1 MPRIFTENQ
10 ATLVYVAKAL
20 KTDFASLKDA
30 GDILVKATPD
40 KQAIYFQH
48 KGVADISR
56 SDLIEVKN
64 IISANATAAKSME
77 KKLKNATVTLDAS
90 VNGGKPIA
98 GQDYV
103 LRLVFSGYIGI
114 SPEDSQY
121 WKYGVVH
128 ATNGMSASDFYKKMA
143 LSIAK
148 NMSREAVQFIKV
160 FLGDTEVTPSIA
172 KNMSREAVQ
181 FTKVFLG
188 DTEVTPRTKED
199 KLTGTYTGVTI
210 KEVAPDWI
218 RGTKQEKIVRL
229 TAEPTTV
236 NDGTGDVVW
245 GTVKYSDG
253 DTLKNGKEIADM
265 EYFFAGEKGDQYRLI
280 NWPDYVPTEYLVDPA
295 QEYDVIDIH
304 YSYIG
309 SNESVQKSEKDIKLI
324 VPAGKANDFSKAI
337 NALITASGIQINTLT
352 AAASGGTGTNP

>member
-48 KGVADISR
+48 KGVADVSR

-64 IISANATAAKSME
+64 IISANATAAKDME
-77 KKLKNATVTLDAS
+77 KKLKNATVTLNTS

-98 GQDYV
+98 GQDYI
-103 LRLVFSGYIGI
+103 LRLVFNGYIGI

-121 WKYGVVH
+121 WKYGAVH

-160 FLGDTEVTPSIA
+160 FLG
-172 KNMSREAVQ
+172 N
-181 FTKVFLG
+181 
-188 DTEVTPRTKED
+188 TEVTPRTKEN
-199 KLTGTYTGVTI
+199 KLTSTYTGVTI

-229 TAEPTTV
+229 TVEPTTV

-280 NWPDYVPTEYLVDPA
+280 NWPDYVPTEYLVDPT

-309 SNESVQKSEKDIKLI
+309 ANESVQKSEKDIKLI
-324 VPAGKANDFSKAI
+324 VPAGKADNISKAI

-352 AAASGGTGTNP
+352 AAAGGGTGTNP

>member
-77 KKLKNATVTLDAS
+77 KKLKNATVTLNSS
-90 VNGGKPIA
+90 VNGGKPIS

-103 LRLVFSGYIGI
+103 LRLVFSGFIGI

-143 LSIAK
+143 ISIAR

-160 FLGDTEVTPSIA
+160 FLGDTEVTS
-172 KNMSREAVQ
+172 
-181 FTKVFLG
+181 
-188 DTEVTPRTKED
+188 RTKEN

-229 TAEPTTV
+229 TVEPTTV

-245 GTVKYSDG
+245 GTVEYSDG

-280 NWPDYVPTEYLVDPA
+280 NWPDYVPTEYLVDPT

-304 YSYIG
+304 YSYVG
-309 SNESVQKSEKDIKLI
+309 ANESVQKSEKDIKLI
-324 VPAGKANDFSKAI
+324 VPAGKADGISKAI

-352 AAASGGTGTNP
+352 AAAGGGTGA

>member
-64 IISANATAAKSME
+64 IISANATAAKDME

-90 VNGGKPIA
+90 VNGGKPIT

-143 LSIAK
+143 ISIAK

-160 FLGDTEVTPSIA
+160 FLGNTEVTS
-172 KNMSREAVQ
+172 
-181 FTKVFLG
+181 
-188 DTEVTPRTKED
+188 RTKEN
-199 KLTGTYTGVTI
+199 KLTGTFTGVTI

-229 TAEPTTV
+229 TVEPTTV
-236 NDGTGDVVW
+236 NDGTSDVVW

-280 NWPDYVPTEYLVDPA
+280 NWPDYVPTEYLVDPT

-304 YSYIG
+304 YSYVG

-324 VPAGKANDFSKAI
+324 VPAGKADGISKAI

-352 AAASGGTGTNP
+352 AAGGGGTGTNP

>member
-77 KKLKNATVTLDAS
+77 KKLKNATVTLDSS
-90 VNGGKPIA
+90 VNGGKPIT

-143 LSIAK
+143 ISIAK
-148 NMSREAVQFIKV
+148 NMSREAVQFI
-160 FLGDTEVTPSIA
+160 
-172 KNMSREAVQ
+172 
-181 FTKVFLG
+181 KVFLG

-236 NDGTGDVVW
+236 NDGTSDVVW

-280 NWPDYVPTEYLVDPA
+280 NWPDYVPTEYLVDPT

-304 YSYIG
+304 YSYVG

-324 VPAGKANDFSKAI
+324 VPAGKADGISKAI

-352 AAASGGTGTNP
+352 AAAGGGTGA

>member
-77 KKLKNATVTLDAS
+77 KKLKNATVTLNSS
-90 VNGGKPIA
+90 VNGGKPIS

-128 ATNGMSASDFYKKMA
+128 ATNGMTASDFYKKMA

-148 NMSREAVQFIKV
+148 NMSREAVQFI
-160 FLGDTEVTPSIA
+160 
-172 KNMSREAVQ
+172 
-181 FTKVFLG
+181 KVFLG

-229 TAEPTTV
+229 TVEPTTV

-280 NWPDYVPTEYLVDPA
+280 NWPDYVPTEYLVDPT

-304 YSYIG
+304 YSYVG
-309 SNESVQKSEKDIKLI
+309 ANESVQKSEKDIKLI
-324 VPAGKANDFSKAI
+324 VPAGKADGISKAI

-352 AAASGGTGTNP
+352 AAASGGGTGTNP

>member
-160 FLGDTEVTPSIA
+160 FLGDTEVTP
-172 KNMSREAVQ
+172 
-181 FTKVFLG
+181 
-188 DTEVTPRTKED
+188 RTKEN
-199 KLTGTYTGVTI
+199 KLTSTYTGVTI

-229 TAEPTTV
+229 TVEPTTV
-236 NDGTGDVVW
+236 NDGTSDVVW

-280 NWPDYVPTEYLVDPA
+280 NWPDYVPTEYLVDPT

-304 YSYIG
+304 YSYVG

-324 VPAGKANDFSKAI
+324 VPAGKADNISKAI

>member
-77 KKLKNATVTLDAS
+77 KKLKNATVTLDSS

-148 NMSREAVQFIKV
+148 NMSREAVQFIK
-160 FLGDTEVTPSIA
+160 I
-172 KNMSREAVQ
+172 
-181 FTKVFLG
+181 FLG
-188 DTEVTPRTKED
+188 DTEVTPRTKEN

-236 NDGTGDVVW
+236 NDGTSDVVW

-280 NWPDYVPTEYLVDPA
+280 NWPDYVPTEYLVDPT

-304 YSYIG
+304 YSYVG

-324 VPAGKANDFSKAI
+324 VPAGKANDISKAI

-352 AAASGGTGTNP
+352 AAAGGGAGA

>member
-77 KKLKNATVTLDAS
+77 KKLKNATVTLDSS
-90 VNGGKPIA
+90 VNGGKPIT

-160 FLGDTEVTPSIA
+160 FLG
-172 KNMSREAVQ
+172 N
-181 FTKVFLG
+181 
-188 DTEVTPRTKED
+188 TEVTPRTKEN
-199 KLTGTYTGVTI
+199 KLTSTYTGVII

-218 RGTKQEKIVRL
+218 KGTKQEKIVRL

-236 NDGTGDVVW
+236 NDGTSDVVW

-280 NWPDYVPTEYLVDPA
+280 NWPDYVPTEYLVDPT

-304 YSYIG
+304 YSYVG

-324 VPAGKANDFSKAI
+324 VPAGKANNISKAI

-352 AAASGGTGTNP
+352 AAAGGGAGA

>member
-64 IISANATAAKSME
+64 IISANATAAKDME

-103 LRLVFSGYIGI
+103 LRLVFNGYIGI

-143 LSIAK
+143 ISIAK

-160 FLGDTEVTPSIA
+160 FLG
-172 KNMSREAVQ
+172 N
-181 FTKVFLG
+181 
-188 DTEVTPRTKED
+188 TEVTPRTKEN

-210 KEVAPDWI
+210 KEIAPDWI
-218 RGTKQEKIVRL
+218 RGTKQEKIIRL

-236 NDGTGDVVW
+236 NDGTSDVVW

-280 NWPDYVPTEYLVDPA
+280 NWPDYIPTEYLVDPS

-324 VPAGKANDFSKAI
+324 VPAGKADGISKAI

-352 AAASGGTGTNP
+352 AASSNAGA

>member
-77 KKLKNATVTLDAS
+77 KKLKNATVTLNSS

-143 LSIAK
+143 ISIAK
-148 NMSREAVQFIKV
+148 NMSREAVQFIKI
-160 FLGDTEVTPSIA
+160 FLGDTEVTS
-172 KNMSREAVQ
+172 
-181 FTKVFLG
+181 
-188 DTEVTPRTKED
+188 RTKED

-229 TAEPTTV
+229 TVEPTTV

-280 NWPDYVPTEYLVDPA
+280 NWPDYVPTEYLVDPT

-304 YSYIG
+304 YSYVG
-309 SNESVQKSEKDIKLI
+309 ANESVQKSEKDIKLI
-324 VPAGKANDFSKAI
+324 VPAGKADSISKAI

-352 AAASGGTGTNP
+352 DAAGGGTGTNH

>member
-77 KKLKNATVTLDAS
+77 KKLKNATVTLNSS
-90 VNGGKPIA
+90 VNGGKPIS

-128 ATNGMSASDFYKKMA
+128 ATNGMTASDFYKKMA

-148 NMSREAVQFIKV
+148 NMSREAVQFI
-160 FLGDTEVTPSIA
+160 
-172 KNMSREAVQ
+172 
-181 FTKVFLG
+181 KVFLG

-229 TAEPTTV
+229 TVEPTTV
-236 NDGTGDVVW
+236 NDGTSDVVW
-245 GTVKYSDG
+245 GTVEYSDG

-280 NWPDYVPTEYLVDPA
+280 NWPDYVPTEYLVDPT

-304 YSYIG
+304 YSYVG
-309 SNESVQKSEKDIKLI
+309 ANESVQKSEKDIKLI
-324 VPAGKANDFSKAI
+324 VPAGKADGISKAI

-352 AAASGGTGTNP
+352 AAAGGGTGTNP

>member
-64 IISANATAAKSME
+64 IIYANATAAKDME

-160 FLGDTEVTPSIA
+160 FLD
-172 KNMSREAVQ
+172 N
-181 FTKVFLG
+181 
-188 DTEVTPRTKED
+188 TEVTPRTKEN
-199 KLTGTYTGVTI
+199 KLTGTYTGVII

-218 RGTKQEKIVRL
+218 KGTKQEKIVRL

-236 NDGTGDVVW
+236 NDGTSDVVW

-280 NWPDYVPTEYLVDPA
+280 NWPDYVPTKYLVDPT

-304 YSYIG
+304 YSYVG

-324 VPAGKANDFSKAI
+324 VPAGKADGISKAI
-337 NALITASGIQINTLT
+337 NALITASGIQINTLAT
-352 AAASGGTGTNP
+352 PSSGGTGTNP

>member
-64 IISANATAAKSME
+64 IISANATAAKDME
-77 KKLKNATVTLDAS
+77 KKLKNATVTLDTS

-98 GQDYV
+98 GQDYI
-103 LRLVFSGYIGI
+103 LRLVFSGYVGI

-128 ATNGMSASDFYKKMA
+128 ATNGMSASDFYKKIA

-160 FLGDTEVTPSIA
+160 FLGDTEVTS
-172 KNMSREAVQ
+172 
-181 FTKVFLG
+181 
-188 DTEVTPRTKED
+188 RTKED

-236 NDGTGDVVW
+236 NDGTSDVVW

-280 NWPDYVPTEYLVDPA
+280 NWPDYVPTEYLVDPT

-324 VPAGKANDFSKAI
+324 VPAGKANDISKAI

>member
-160 FLGDTEVTPSIA
+160 FLG
-172 KNMSREAVQ
+172 N
-181 FTKVFLG
+181 
-188 DTEVTPRTKED
+188 TEVTPRTKDD

>member
-143 LSIAK
+143 ISIAK

-160 FLGDTEVTPSIA
+160 FLG
-172 KNMSREAVQ
+172 N
-181 FTKVFLG
+181 
-188 DTEVTPRTKED
+188 TEVTPRTKEN
-199 KLTGTYTGVTI
+199 KLTGTFTGVTI

-236 NDGTGDVVW
+236 NDGTSDVVW

-280 NWPDYVPTEYLVDPA
+280 NWPDYVPTEYLVDPT

-304 YSYIG
+304 YSYVG

-324 VPAGKANDFSKAI
+324 VPAGKADGISKAI

-352 AAASGGTGTNP
+352 AAAGGGTGTNP

>member
-64 IISANATAAKSME
+64 IISANATAAKDME
-77 KKLKNATVTLDAS
+77 KKLRNATVTLDAS

-160 FLGDTEVTPSIA
+160 FLGDTEVTP
-172 KNMSREAVQ
+172 
-181 FTKVFLG
+181 
-188 DTEVTPRTKED
+188 RTKEN
-199 KLTGTYTGVTI
+199 KLTSTYTGVTI

-280 NWPDYVPTEYLVDPA
+280 NWPDYVPTEYLVDPT

-304 YSYIG
+304 YSYVG
-309 SNESVQKSEKDIKLI
+309 PNESVQKSEKDIKLI
-324 VPAGKANDFSKAI
+324 VPAGKADDISKAI

>member
-160 FLGDTEVTPSIA
+160 FLGDTEVTS
-172 KNMSREAVQ
+172 
-181 FTKVFLG
+181 
-188 DTEVTPRTKED
+188 RTKEN

-236 NDGTGDVVW
+236 NDGTSDVVW

-280 NWPDYVPTEYLVDPA
+280 NWPDYVPTEYLVDPT

-304 YSYIG
+304 YSYVG
-309 SNESVQKSEKDIKLI
+309 ANESVQKSEKDIKLI
-324 VPAGKANDFSKAI
+324 VPAGKADDISKAI

-352 AAASGGTGTNP
+352 AAASGGVGA

>member
-77 KKLKNATVTLDAS
+77 KKLKNATVTLNSS

-103 LRLVFSGYIGI
+103 LRLIFNGYIGI

-143 LSIAK
+143 ISIAK

-160 FLGDTEVTPSIA
+160 FLGDTEVTS
-172 KNMSREAVQ
+172 
-181 FTKVFLG
+181 
-188 DTEVTPRTKED
+188 RTKED

-236 NDGTGDVVW
+236 NDGTSDVVW
-245 GTVKYSDG
+245 GTVEYSDG

-280 NWPDYVPTEYLVDPA
+280 NWPDYVPTEYLVDPT

-324 VPAGKANDFSKAI
+324 VPAGKADNISKAI

>member
-64 IISANATAAKSME
+64 IISANATAAKDME
-77 KKLKNATVTLDAS
+77 KKLKNATVTLDSS
-90 VNGGKPIA
+90 VNGGKPIT

-103 LRLVFSGYIGI
+103 LRLIFNGYIGI

-160 FLGDTEVTPSIA
+160 FLGDTEVTP
-172 KNMSREAVQ
+172 
-181 FTKVFLG
+181 
-188 DTEVTPRTKED
+188 RTKED

-236 NDGTGDVVW
+236 NDGTSDVVW

-280 NWPDYVPTEYLVDPA
+280 NWPDYVPTEYLVDPT

-304 YSYIG
+304 YSYVG

-324 VPAGKANDFSKAI
+324 VPAGKADNISKAI

-352 AAASGGTGTNP
+352 AAASGGTGA

>member
-64 IISANATAAKSME
+64 IISANATAAKDME
-77 KKLKNATVTLDAS
+77 KKLKNATVTLSSS

-98 GQDYV
+98 GQDYI
-103 LRLVFSGYIGI
+103 LRLVFNGYIGI

-121 WKYGVVH
+121 WKYGAVH

-148 NMSREAVQFIKV
+148 NMSREAVQFIRV
-160 FLGDTEVTPSIA
+160 FLGDTEVTS
-172 KNMSREAVQ
+172 
-181 FTKVFLG
+181 
-188 DTEVTPRTKED
+188 RTKED

-229 TAEPTTV
+229 TVNPTTV

-253 DTLKNGKEIADM
+253 DTLKNGKVIADM
-265 EYFFAGEKGDQYRLI
+265 EHFFAGEKGDQYRLI
-280 NWPDYVPTEYLVDPA
+280 NWPDYVPTEYLVDPSK
-295 QEYDVIDIH
+295 EYDVIDIH
-304 YSYIG
+304 YSYVG

-324 VPAGKANDFSKAI
+324 VPAGKANDISKAI
-337 NALITASGIQINTLT
+337 NALITASGIQINTLAT
-352 AAASGGTGTNP
+352 TTPSSGGAGA

>member
-64 IISANATAAKSME
+64 IISANATAAKDME
-77 KKLKNATVTLDAS
+77 KKLKNATVTLDSS
-90 VNGGKPIA
+90 VNGGKPIT

-160 FLGDTEVTPSIA
+160 FLGDTEVTP
-172 KNMSREAVQ
+172 
-181 FTKVFLG
+181 
-188 DTEVTPRTKED
+188 RTKED

-229 TAEPTTV
+229 TVEPTTV

-280 NWPDYVPTEYLVDPA
+280 NWPDYVPTEYLVDPT

-304 YSYIG
+304 YSYVG
-309 SNESVQKSEKDIKLI
+309 ANESVQKSEKDIKLI
-324 VPAGKANDFSKAI
+324 VPAGKADDISKAI

-352 AAASGGTGTNP
+352 AAAGGGTGA

>member
-64 IISANATAAKSME
+64 IISANATAAKDME
-77 KKLKNATVTLDAS
+77 KKLKNATVTLDSS

-160 FLGDTEVTPSIA
+160 FLGDTEVTS
-172 KNMSREAVQ
+172 
-181 FTKVFLG
+181 
-188 DTEVTPRTKED
+188 RTKEN

-280 NWPDYVPTEYLVDPA
+280 NWPDYVPTEYLVDPT

-304 YSYIG
+304 YSYVG
-309 SNESVQKSEKDIKLI
+309 ANESVQKSEKDIKLI
-324 VPAGKANDFSKAI
+324 VPAGKADGISKAI

-352 AAASGGTGTNP
+352 AAAGGGTGTNP

>member
-64 IISANATAAKSME
+64 IISANATAAKDME
-77 KKLKNATVTLDAS
+77 KKLKNATVTLDTS

-160 FLGDTEVTPSIA
+160 FLGDTEVTP
-172 KNMSREAVQ
+172 
-181 FTKVFLG
+181 
-188 DTEVTPRTKED
+188 RTKED

-229 TAEPTTV
+229 TVEPTTV

-245 GTVKYSDG
+245 GTVEYSDG

-280 NWPDYVPTEYLVDPA
+280 NWPDYVPTEYLVDPT

-324 VPAGKANDFSKAI
+324 VPAGKADGISKAI

-352 AAASGGTGTNP
+352 AAAGGGTSTNP

>member
-160 FLGDTEVTPSIA
+160 FLGDTEVTS
-172 KNMSREAVQ
+172 
-181 FTKVFLG
+181 
-188 DTEVTPRTKED
+188 RTKED

-236 NDGTGDVVW
+236 NDGTSDVVW

-280 NWPDYVPTEYLVDPA
+280 NWPDYVPTEYLVDPT

-304 YSYIG
+304 YSYVG
-309 SNESVQKSEKDIKLI
+309 TNESVQKSEKDIKLI
-324 VPAGKANDFSKAI
+324 VPTGKTNDISKAI

-352 AAASGGTGTNP
+352 AAASGGVGA

>member
-143 LSIAK
+143 ISIAK

-160 FLGDTEVTPSIA
+160 FLG
-172 KNMSREAVQ
+172 N
-181 FTKVFLG
+181 
-188 DTEVTPRTKED
+188 TEVTPRTKEN
-199 KLTGTYTGVTI
+199 KLTSTYTGVTI

-229 TAEPTTV
+229 TVEPTTV

-280 NWPDYVPTEYLVDPA
+280 NWPDYVPTEYLVDPT

-304 YSYIG
+304 YSYVG
-309 SNESVQKSEKDIKLI
+309 ANESVQKSEKDIKLI
-324 VPAGKANDFSKAI
+324 VPAGKADNISKAI

-352 AAASGGTGTNP
+352 AAAGGGTGTNP

>member
-77 KKLKNATVTLDAS
+77 KKLKNATVTLDSS
-90 VNGGKPIA
+90 VNGGKPIT

-103 LRLVFSGYIGI
+103 LRLIFNGYIGI

-160 FLGDTEVTPSIA
+160 FLGDTEVTP
-172 KNMSREAVQ
+172 
-181 FTKVFLG
+181 
-188 DTEVTPRTKED
+188 RTKED

-236 NDGTGDVVW
+236 NDGTSDVVW
-245 GTVKYSDG
+245 GTVTYSDG

-280 NWPDYVPTEYLVDPA
+280 NWPDYVPTEYLVDPT

-304 YSYIG
+304 YSYVG

-324 VPAGKANDFSKAI
+324 VPAGKANDISKAI
-337 NALITASGIQINTLT
+337 NALITASGIQIYTLT

>member
-20 KTDFASLKDA
+20 KTDFASLKYA

-64 IISANATAAKSME
+64 IISANATAAKDME
-77 KKLKNATVTLDAS
+77 KKLRNATVTLDAS

-143 LSIAK
+143 ISIAK

-160 FLGDTEVTPSIA
+160 FLG
-172 KNMSREAVQ
+172 N
-181 FTKVFLG
+181 
-188 DTEVTPRTKED
+188 TEVTPRTKEN
-199 KLTGTYTGVTI
+199 KLTGTFTGVTI

-229 TAEPTTV
+229 TVEPTTV

-280 NWPDYVPTEYLVDPA
+280 NWPDYVPTEYLVDPT

-304 YSYIG
+304 YSYVG

-324 VPAGKANDFSKAI
+324 VPAGKADGISKAI

-352 AAASGGTGTNP
+352 AAAGGGTGTNP

>member
-64 IISANATAAKSME
+64 IISANATAAKDME
-77 KKLKNATVTLDAS
+77 KKLKNATVTLSSS

-103 LRLVFSGYIGI
+103 LRLVFNGYIGI

-143 LSIAK
+143 ISIAK

-160 FLGDTEVTPSIA
+160 FLG
-172 KNMSREAVQ
+172 N
-181 FTKVFLG
+181 
-188 DTEVTPRTKED
+188 TEVTPRTKED

-229 TAEPTTV
+229 TVEPTTV

-280 NWPDYVPTEYLVDPA
+280 NWPDYVPTEYLVDPT

-304 YSYIG
+304 YSYVG

-324 VPAGKANDFSKAI
+324 VPAGKADGISKAI

-352 AAASGGTGTNP
+352 AAAGGGTGTNP

>member
-77 KKLKNATVTLDAS
+77 KKLKNATVTLDSS

-103 LRLVFSGYIGI
+103 LRLIFNGYIGI

-128 ATNGMSASDFYKKMA
+128 VTNGMTASDFYKKMA

-160 FLGDTEVTPSIA
+160 FLGETEVTS
-172 KNMSREAVQ
+172 
-181 FTKVFLG
+181 
-188 DTEVTPRTKED
+188 RTKEN
-199 KLTGTYTGVTI
+199 KLTGTYTGLTI

-245 GTVKYSDG
+245 GTVEYSDG
-253 DTLKNGKEIADM
+253 DTIKNGKEIADM

-280 NWPDYVPTEYLVDPA
+280 NWPDYVPTEYLVDPT

-304 YSYIG
+304 YSYVG
-309 SNESVQKSEKDIKLI
+309 ANESVQKSEKDIKLI
-324 VPAGKANDFSKAI
+324 VPAGKADGISKAI

>member
-10 ATLVYVAKAL
+10 ATLVYVVKAL

-64 IISANATAAKSME
+64 IISANATAAKDME

-103 LRLVFSGYIGI
+103 LRLAFSGYIGI

-128 ATNGMSASDFYKKMA
+128 ATNGMSASNFYKKMA

-160 FLGDTEVTPSIA
+160 FLGNTEVTS
-172 KNMSREAVQ
+172 
-181 FTKVFLG
+181 
-188 DTEVTPRTKED
+188 RTKED

-210 KEVAPDWI
+210 KEAAPDWI

-236 NDGTGDVVW
+236 NDGTSDVVW

-280 NWPDYVPTEYLVDPA
+280 NWPDYVPTEYLVNPT

-304 YSYIG
+304 YSYVG

-324 VPAGKANDFSKAI
+324 VSAGKANDISKAI
-337 NALITASGIQINTLT
+337 NALITASGIQINTLAT
-352 AAASGGTGTNP
+352 TPSSGGAGA

>member
-64 IISANATAAKSME
+64 IISANATAAKDME

-103 LRLVFSGYIGI
+103 LRLVFSGYTGI

-143 LSIAK
+143 ISIAK

-160 FLGDTEVTPSIA
+160 FLG
-172 KNMSREAVQ
+172 N
-181 FTKVFLG
+181 
-188 DTEVTPRTKED
+188 TEVTPRTKEN
-199 KLTGTYTGVTI
+199 KLTGTFTGVTI

-218 RGTKQEKIVRL
+218 RGTKQEKVVRL

-236 NDGTGDVVW
+236 NDGTSDVVW
-245 GTVKYSDG
+245 GTVTYSDG

-280 NWPDYVPTEYLVDPA
+280 NWPDYVPTEYLVDPT

-304 YSYIG
+304 YSYVG

-324 VPAGKANDFSKAI
+324 VPAGKADNISKAI

-352 AAASGGTGTNP
+352 AAAGGGTGTNP

>member
-64 IISANATAAKSME
+64 IISANATAAKDME
-77 KKLKNATVTLDAS
+77 KKLKNATVTLDSS

-148 NMSREAVQFIKV
+148 NMSREAVQFIK
-160 FLGDTEVTPSIA
+160 I
-172 KNMSREAVQ
+172 
-181 FTKVFLG
+181 FLG

-199 KLTGTYTGVTI
+199 KLKGTYTGVTI

-236 NDGTGDVVW
+236 NDGTSDVVW

-280 NWPDYVPTEYLVDPA
+280 NWPDYVPTEYLVDPT

-304 YSYIG
+304 YSYVG

-324 VPAGKANDFSKAI
+324 VPAGKADGISKAI

-352 AAASGGTGTNP
+352 AAAGGGAGA

>member
-64 IISANATAAKSME
+64 IISTNATAAKSME

-160 FLGDTEVTPSIA
+160 FLG
-172 KNMSREAVQ
+172 N
-181 FTKVFLG
+181 
-188 DTEVTPRTKED
+188 TEVTPRTKED

>member
-160 FLGDTEVTPSIA
+160 FLGDTEVTP
-172 KNMSREAVQ
+172 
-181 FTKVFLG
+181 
-188 DTEVTPRTKED
+188 RTKEN
-199 KLTGTYTGVTI
+199 KLTSTYTGVII

-218 RGTKQEKIVRL
+218 KGTKQEKIVRL

-280 NWPDYVPTEYLVDPA
+280 NWPDYVPTEYLVDPT

-304 YSYIG
+304 YSYVG

-324 VPAGKANDFSKAI
+324 VPAGKANDISKAI

-352 AAASGGTGTNP
+352 AAAGGGTGTNP

>member
-64 IISANATAAKSME
+64 IIYANATAAKDME
-77 KKLKNATVTLDAS
+77 KKLKNATVTLDSS

-160 FLGDTEVTPSIA
+160 FLGDTEVTS
-172 KNMSREAVQ
+172 
-181 FTKVFLG
+181 
-188 DTEVTPRTKED
+188 RTKED

-229 TAEPTTV
+229 TVEPTTV
-236 NDGTGDVVW
+236 NDGTSDVVW

-280 NWPDYVPTEYLVDPA
+280 NWPDYVPTEYLVDPT

-304 YSYIG
+304 YSYVG
-309 SNESVQKSEKDIKLI
+309 ANESVQKSEKDIKLI
-324 VPAGKANDFSKAI
+324 VPAGKANDISKAI

-352 AAASGGTGTNP
+352 ASTTPSSGGTGTNP

>member
-103 LRLVFSGYIGI
+103 LRLIFNGYIGI

-148 NMSREAVQFIKV
+148 NMSREAVQFIRV
-160 FLGDTEVTPSIA
+160 FLGDTEVTS
-172 KNMSREAVQ
+172 
-181 FTKVFLG
+181 
-188 DTEVTPRTKED
+188 RTKED

-229 TAEPTTV
+229 TVEPTTV

-280 NWPDYVPTEYLVDPA
+280 NWPDYVPTEYLVDPT

-304 YSYIG
+304 YSYVG

-324 VPAGKANDFSKAI
+324 VPAGKADGISKAI
-337 NALITASGIQINTLT
+337 NALITASGIQINTLAT
-352 AAASGGTGTNP
+352 AGGGTGTNP

>member
-77 KKLKNATVTLDAS
+77 KKLKNATVTLDSS

-103 LRLVFSGYIGI
+103 LRLIFNGYIGI

-160 FLGDTEVTPSIA
+160 LLGDTEVTS
-172 KNMSREAVQ
+172 
-181 FTKVFLG
+181 
-188 DTEVTPRTKED
+188 RTKED

-229 TAEPTTV
+229 TVEPTTV
-236 NDGTGDVVW
+236 NDGTSDVVW

-280 NWPDYVPTEYLVDPA
+280 NWPDYVPTEYLVDPT

-304 YSYIG
+304 YSYVG
-309 SNESVQKSEKDIKLI
+309 ANESVQKSEKDIKLI
-324 VPAGKANDFSKAI
+324 VPAGKANDISKAI

-352 AAASGGTGTNP
+352 AAAGGGTGA